1 MVKRKKGGV
10 MSELLSWLQSL
21 QVLTIVLLAHLVWR
35 YLSTYISK
43 KGENLATKEDIA
55 TITGEIERVR
65 QQYTTD
71 LERLRASLDVIS
83 GRLRTAA
90 VEKRLDKCQEAYTLW
105 TELFWNIHD
114 SDKLP
119 QTVIKCQEWW
129 VKNNLYLGSEASAA
143 FKKAYVLAN
152 TFQMLPREQTDER
165 ERMFRDI
172 EATGATIVS
181 GAELPSLGEEEGRRV

>member
-1 MVKRKKGGV
+1 